1 MGLLDPDKKPGLR
14 MGQGDFTETHLKHL
28 FCHGHAQGLT
38 VYRCTLWLFNI
49 AMENEP
55 FIDDVPI
62 KGDDFPWLC

>member
-1 MGLLDPDKKPGLR
+1 MAMVYYHINYIIYKPSMFILGKPPYYLVITKGLEENSSTAR
-14 MGQGDFTETHLKHL
+14 
-28 FCHGHAQGLT
+28 
-38 VYRCTLWLFNI
+38 LFNI